1 MKKKFTIV
9 LLLLLSLMMFGRF
22 GATSQIE
29 AATVN
34 RTLTTQFNH
43 ILADVDEVI
52 DTRTIK
58 VKGAFG
64 EIFLNEATIASANPS
79 VTITANSISVS
90 EKGVFPIG
98 FSYQSNNMT
107 LYLISKLETDTEY
120 VIYEQDFTGV
130 PSGAIPNSLNL
141 YNNVGAAG
149 GSAAIDN
156 ERLLLSPLTIVLFP
170 TYLSGFSN
178 YIIETDMR
186 MTSATNPS
194 RWTSVLFRYTTEN
207 YFQMAIRQDATAA
220 NGVEFAKRVEGNWN
234 VPMTAAYT
242 EQLNTGTFYNLKVDV
257 KDTTV
262 KEYIND
268 TEIMTY
274 DNAFE
279 FTHGRIGVQADNAT
293 VYYDNIKITLPVD
306 YIEEEKYQYAT
317 VVDVYQPETGIVA
330 PATTLVWFDELSQ
343 VDDFTAEVRPATTIF
358 RINDDLNVVNGAGTV
373 LLSLEEA
380 LLAVD
385 GMVIPAFYTNDSVI
399 AAALATELKRLRIY
413 DLFLVSDNAEAI
425 LAARDIHAVIRGV
438 MNYEMDTVTTLSNEE
453 LMNIRRQTNSA
464 QAVASIIPARLLTQD
479 QVLYMQQRAMTIW
492 VSTGDDDVSQFKAI
506 LSGANGILSN
516 HYEGIFEK
524 YALFTETT
532 HVRRPLMIAHRGLYA
547 GTLSSAP
554 ENTIEA
560 AQEAYL
566 RGADILE
573 LDVHL
578 TMDLEVVIM
587 HDNTTAR
594 TAPAHDPL
602 TIVNSFLADLKALN
616 LADPIGGRTDL
627 KMPTLREYFEEFK
640 GKDVVIYVEIKP
652 TMPLLVDLV
661 AELIEEMDMYSQV
674 AIIAFASQNILTMNE
689 EYPEISNGLLTGAVL
704 NAQNVNTSLTNTFST
719 IIPINSTLNPNYGAL
734 TLEYIEAITHRGV
747 TVWPWT
753 LNENPIM
760 TQYYNYGIGGM
771 TTDHIGY
778 FENTFNRLTL
788 ENYVLSALVE
798 DATDLKLTA
807 QIETPNGTTYPYMP
821 TYNVIDDGGTGI
833 TLDASGNVLTA
844 TNPGSYYAYTTFNST
859 LPDGTAFTIT
869 SDLLEI
875 TLSIPP
881 VIPEEPVDPAE
892 DGMSPILIAAIVAG
906 STAALAGAGFFG
918 FRFFKSRKIIQG

>member
-1 MKKKFTIV
+1 MKKKIAIV
-9 LLLLLSLMMFGRF
+9 LLLLSSFMMFGSF
-22 GATSQIE
+22 GSIDQVD
-29 AATVN
+29 AATAN
-34 RTLTTQFNH
+34 RTLTSQFNH
-43 ILADVDEVI
+43 ILADVNEVL

-64 EIFLNEATIASANPS
+64 EIFLNEATLASANPS

-107 LYLISKLETDTEY
+107 LYLISKLEAETEY

-130 PSGAIPNSLNL
+130 ASGAIPSSLNL
-141 YNNVGAAG
+141 FNNLGAAG

-156 ERLLLSPLTIVLFP
+156 ERLFLSPYTIVLFP

-186 MTSATNPS
+186 MASASNAS

-220 NGVEFAKRVEGNWN
+220 NGVEFAKRVSGNWN
-234 VPMTAAYT
+234 VPMTAPYT
-242 EQLNTGTFYNLKVDV
+242 EQLAPGTFYNLKVDV
-257 KDTTV
+257 NNTTV

-274 DNAFE
+274 ENAFE
-279 FTHGRIGVQADNAT
+279 YTHGRIGVQADNVN

-306 YIEEEKYQYAT
+306 YIEEEKYQFAS
-317 VVDVYQPETGIVA
+317 VVEVYNPETGIVN
-330 PATTLVWFDELSQ
+330 PATTLVWFNDITQL
-343 VDDFTAEVRPATTIF
+343 DDFSETIRPATAIF
-358 RINDDLNVVNGAGTV
+358 RINSDLNVVNESGAV
-373 LLSLEEA
+373 LLSLEDA
-380 LLAVD
+380 LIGVD
-385 GMVIPAFYTNDSVI
+385 GRVIPAFYTNDV
-399 AAALATELKRLRIY
+399 AVAEALATELKDLRIY
-413 DLFLVSDNAEAI
+413 DLFLISDSADAI
-425 LAARDIHAVIRGV
+425 LAARAVHGVIRGV
-438 MNYEMDTVTTLSNEE
+438 LNHDLDDVTSLSDDDLMDL
-453 LMNIRRQTNSA
+453 RRLTNRA
-464 QAVASIIPARLLTQD
+464 QAVASIIPSRLLNQD
-479 QVLYMQQRAMTIW
+479 QVLYMQQRAMTVW
-492 VSTGDDDVSQFKAI
+492 VSTGDDDVSQYRAI

-516 HYEGIFEK
+516 DYEGIFEK

-547 GTLSSAP
+547 GGLSSAP

-578 TMDLEVVIM
+578 TLDLEIVIM

-594 TAPAHDPL
+594 TAPAHDSL

-640 GKDVVIYVEIKP
+640 GKNVVIYIEIKP
-652 TMPLLVDLV
+652 TMPLLVKMV
-661 AELIEEMDMYSQV
+661 GELIEEMDMYSQS
-674 AIIAFASQNILTMNE
+674 AIITFASQNILTMND
-689 EYPEISNGLLTGAVL
+689 EYADVSNGLLTGAVL
-704 NAQNVNTSLTNTFST
+704 NAQSVNTSLTNTFST
-719 IIPINSTLNPNYGAL
+719 IVPINSTLNPSFGAL
-734 TLEYIEAITHRGV
+734 TKDYIEAITHRGI

-753 LNENPIM
+753 LNEYPTM

-778 FENTFNRLTL
+778 FENTFNRL
-788 ENYVLSALVE
+788 VLSNHILTAFVE
-798 DATDLKLTA
+798 DALDLQVTA

-821 TYNVIDDGGTGI
+821 TYVVIDDGGTGI

-844 TNPGSYYAYTTFNST
+844 TNPGSFYAYTTFTST
-859 LPDGTAFTIT
+859 LPDGTAFAMT

-875 TLSIPP
+875 TLSNPP
-881 VIPEEPVDPAE
+881 VIPEEPEVPVEEGNNALL
-892 DGMSPILIAAIVAG
+892 IVIAAVGG
-906 STAALAGAGFFG
+906 SAALGAAGFFG
-918 FRFFKSRKIIQG
+918 FKFYKSRKIIQG